1 MKIICSWC
9 RRAGKVDLVGEKIP
23 LDDPRE
29 THGICTAHRLQLEGL
44 WKQRSYP
51 SPATGDPQLI
61 VGNTALALPQDP
73 YILD

>member
-9 RRAGKVDLVGEKIP
+9 RRAGKADLVGEKIP

-44 WKQRSYP
+44 WKQFPYP
-51 SPATGDPQLI
+51 SSATGDTPSTI
-61 VGNTALALPQDP
+61 GNTALARCQDP
-73 YILD
+73 HKP

>member
-9 RRAGKVDLVGEKIP
+9 RRAGQADFVGEKIP

-44 WKQRSYP
+44 WKSSYSFSTTEDTQSLIGSTVVANGP
-51 SPATGDPQLI
+51 SPRKT
-61 VGNTALALPQDP
+61 
-73 YILD
+73 